1 MSAERIGTDD
11 LLPEIRSART
21 TLEVTQLAVRVLDT
35 QIKDEPASLRSK
47 VLFYR

>member
-35 QIKDEPASLRSK
+35 QDQRRTRIVTL
-47 VLFYR
+47 